1 MIKRRRF
8 FKKKKVKT
16 GQLIKSNQKTVFLI
30 FIFIIGVFSG
40 AFAVKNAD
48 AQLMIKI
55 KELTENYLE
64 LKSSGSILKIFISA
78 AVTDFFFIAISSI
91 FGMSLI
97 GAPVLWLLPAVR
109 GLGIGVILGYI
120 YSNYNISGLIYGII
134 TICIPTAL
142 SACALIIS
150 CKESLLTVKDLQQSF
165 SRNKEFNSKQYY
177 KLFFLRNI
185 ILYMIMLFA
194 AAIGSVVVLIPS
206 ITPPN

>member
-8 FKKKKVKT
+8 FKKKKIKT
-16 GQLIKSNQKTVFLI
+16 AELIKSNQKTVFLV

-48 AQLMIKI
+48 TQLMIKI

-64 LKSSGSILKIFISA
+64 LKSSGSIMKIFVSS
-78 AVTDFFFIAISSI
+78 AVTDLFFITISSV
-91 FGMSLI
+91 FGLSLI
-97 GAPVLWLLPAVR
+97 GSSILWFLPAVR
-109 GLGIGVILGYI
+109 GLGIGVVLGYI
-120 YSNYNISGLIYGII
+120 YSNYSISGLLYGIV

-150 CKESLLTVKDLQQSF
+150 CKESLLTVKDIQQSF
-165 SRNKEFNSKQYY
+165 SSNKEFNPKQYY
-177 KLFFLRNI
+177 KLFFLRSI

-194 AAIGSVVVLIPS
+194 AAIGSVVILIPS